1 MSNPTGFI
9 IRIRVKEGLLDDFT
23 EHYQSSIPPDEAG
36 RPGTL
41 VQLAYVSEDGT
52 EVTIVRIFSDSD
64 AMDLHLEGARARSK
78 KAYEF
83 IEPDSI
89 EVFGTPNL
97 STIEKMRK
105 IAGSGVAVQ
114 VNPRFIGGFVR

>member
-1 MSNPTGFI
+1 MSDPIGFI
-9 IRIRVKEGLLDDFT
+9 IRIRVKEGLLDDFI

-52 EVTIVRIFSDSD
+52 EVTIVRIFSDAD
-64 AMDLHLEGARARSK
+64 AMDLHLEGAGARSK

-89 EVFGTPNL
+89 EVLGTPNS
-97 STIEKMRK
+97 STIETMKK
-105 IAGSGVAVQ
+105 IAGSGVALKVD
-114 VNPRFIGGFVR
+114 PRFIGGFVR